1 MSVLYVVQLYC
12 RLIRP
17 MNVFDSCIND
27 IAEIQF
33 TFASFQNKTLNFQ
46 NKSPKTN
53 IAIS

>member
-17 MNVFDSCIND
+17 MNVFDNYIND

-33 TFASFQNKTLNFQ
+33 TFTFFQNKTPDFQ
-46 NKSPKTN
+46 NKTPKL
-53 IAIS
+53 I